1 MHSLRASVTQAG
13 KKSRR
18 PAALISAAACTL
30 AILGSGALPAS
41 AATAT
46 TSGTSAIASNHTWY
60 LYYAW
65 YPTLSQCRAVGIRM
79 ETTQSVMDFKCL
91 QINRGSYFTWALY
104 LLS

>member
-1 MHSLRASVTQAG
+1 MRNLRASVTQAG

-18 PAALISAAACTL
+18 PAALVSAAACAL
-30 AILGSGALPAS
+30 AILGAGALPAS
-41 AATAT
+41 AATT
-46 TSGTSAIASNHTWY
+46 TASGTSAVVSNHTWY

-65 YPTLSQCRAVGIRM
+65 YPTLTECRAVGIRM
-79 ETTQSVMDFKCL
+79 ETTQSVMDYKCL